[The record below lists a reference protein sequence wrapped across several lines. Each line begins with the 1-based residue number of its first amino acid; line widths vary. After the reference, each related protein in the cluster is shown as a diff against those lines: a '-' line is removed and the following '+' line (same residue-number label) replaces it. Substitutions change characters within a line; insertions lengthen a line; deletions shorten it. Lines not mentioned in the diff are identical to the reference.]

1 MALRIGFRLL
11 CGRFT
16 AELAAWCFCHL
27 FRRRGQ
33 HRDFAV
39 VWPARRH
46 CALLCRAC
54 YTHHD
59 FEEATCGLN
68 RCSPYEGCQ
77 ACGRVRYFF
86 VVRFSYAGGSLR
98 RQILAALLLSGR
110 GLVKVERS
118 RARGRVASNTLI
130 RPRPDIHFSP
140 RLPPPGR
147 AVKSFFLSR
156 FFLRARFAPQ
166 GGSFLCRARCLS
178 RSPAPIRASH
188 RASPSCRA

>member
-1 MALRIGFRLL
+1 MQTSPSDFICSGSRARVGASQQQRSFLVNIDSAAPSSQPLGGARPRQQLCSHLL
-11 CGRFT
+11 
-16 AELAAWCFCHL
+16 
-27 FRRRGQ
+27 RRGGE
-33 HRDFAV
+33 HLTMRS
-39 VWPARRH
+39 
-46 CALLCRAC
+46 
-54 YTHHD
+54 
-59 FEEATCGLN
+59 
-68 RCSPYEGCQ
+68 SPYEGCQ